1 MLNEFASNL
10 HCLQIE
16 SYILPILSISGAM
29 QEIPDTSDKFGLDC
43 IVDGSIPAG
52 NLDNNELC
60 VLHIFILVKIV
71 YYFKMWALCT
81 IFRA

>member
-10 HCLQIE
+10 HLLQIE

-52 NLDNNELC
+52 NLDNIELC
-60 VLHIFILVKIV
+60 VVHIFILWKIV
-71 YYFKMWALCT
+71 GSMYNF
-81 IFRA
+81 

>member
-10 HCLQIE
+10 HLLQIE

-52 NLDNNELC
+52 NLDNN
-60 VLHIFILVKIV
+60 
-71 YYFKMWALCT
+71 
-81 IFRA
+81 

>member
-10 HCLQIE
+10 HLLQIE
-16 SYILPILSISGAM
+16 SYILPTLSISGAM

-52 NLDNNELC
+52 NIDNNELC
-60 VLHIFILVKIV
+60 VVNIFIL
-71 YYFKMWALCT
+71 
-81 IFRA
+81 

>member
-1 MLNEFASNL
+1 MYKDSIFLNVVQTIMKTIYIYIKYIY
-10 HCLQIE
+10 CIY
-16 SYILPILSISGAM
+16 YILSILSISGAM

-60 VLHIFILVKIV
+60 MVHIFIL
-71 YYFKMWALCT
+71 
-81 IFRA
+81 

>member
-1 MLNEFASNL
+1 
-10 HCLQIE
+10 
-16 SYILPILSISGAM
+16 M

-60 VLHIFILVKIV
+60 VLHIFIHGRL
-71 YYFKMWALCT
+71 YRWTENSFPFFQSDHT
-81 IFRA
+81 GS